1 MSNWERRPLR
11 LSQQHY
17 AALDAYILIDVLK
30 KMIEKSQTDQK
41 LAPFKKYVKT
51 LDNRKINLINSNYDS
66 DDFTEEHNVHKDTT
80 PQAKI
85 TFGNNINM
93 KEMRSK
99 QSNKYKNKGGYNNN
113 KYEEDKSQQQPR

>member
-66 DDFTEEHNVHKDTT
+66 DDFTEEHNVHKDV

-99 QSNKYKNKGGYNNN
+99 QFNKYKNNRGYNNN
-113 KYEEDKSQQQPR
+113 KYEEDKS